1 LLTAVTVL
9 LAARAPLDRVLGTSV
24 RVVYLHGAMV
34 WVALLG
40 FTAAGL
46 TGLAAWP
53 LRRDRLHA
61 WSVGLGRSATIF
73 WLMGLLLSLA
83 AMEISWNGLFLA
95 EPRWQFML
103 RFGIA
108 AVLLQIAVTLVGRPA
123 VGSAVNLLF
132 IVLLAAGLSATPLV
146 MHPSSPV
153 FSSGSSAIRASF
165 LAILTTATAAAAV
178 LSWLLRPNA

>member
-1 LLTAVTVL
+1 M
-9 LAARAPLDRVLGTSV
+9 DRVLGASV

-40 FTAAGL
+40 FAAAGL
-46 TGLAAWP
+46 AGLAAWL

-61 WSVGLGRSATIF
+61 WSVGFGRSATIF
-73 WLMGLLLSLA
+73 WLTGILLSLA

-108 AVLLQIAVTLVGRPA
+108 AILLQVAVTLVRRPSL
-123 VGSAVNLLF
+123 GSAVNLLF

-153 FSSGSSAIRASF
+153 FTSGSSAMRASF
-165 LAILTTATAAAAV
+165 VALLATATAAGSV
-178 LSWLLRPNA
+178 LAWLLRPNA